1 MNMPFNH
8 VDFPDIKGLKMGMLN
23 IVSFPKYTD
32 EIRVLLADQYFDILA
47 LINETG
53 LDDNISNQ
61 DMFMY

>member
-23 IVSFPKYTD
+23 IVSLPKYTD

>member
-1 MNMPFNH
+1 MPFNH

-23 IVSFPKYTD
+23 IVSLPKYTD